1 MSFDIIIDWLQAALR
16 WAAPLILVS
25 IGEVYAERS
34 GVINMGIEGIMLF
47 GALTGIAVG
56 FYSNSL
62 ILAVLASLLVGA
74 ILGLGVAFLTV
85 SRRTNQVVTGL
96 MINMLALGATDM
108 LFSMMSETRQARVST
123 FPAIFPES
131 MHSIPVVGK
140 LLFAQPVSTWVALIL
155 PFVASFI
162 LYKTRWGLNVRAVG
176 DNPKAAATAGLSVI
190 KIKYQTVILSGIFAA
205 LGGCAL
211 TLAEVGYFSAGGM
224 TAGRG
229 FIVMA
234 ACVVAGW
241 DPIKTALICI
251 AFGAADSAQ
260 LRIQTISSVIP
271 YQFLQML
278 PYIVTIIALTIM
290 VKRSLVP
297 KTWGAP
303 YDPKDI

>member
-1 MSFDIIIDWLQAALR
+1 MSFDIVVDWLQAALR

-56 FYSNSL
+56 FYMNSL
-62 ILAVLASLLVGA
+62 ALAVLITIVIGA
-74 ILGLGVAFLTV
+74 ILGFAVAFLTV

-96 MINMLALGATDM
+96 MVNMVALGATDM
-108 LFSMMSETRQARVST
+108 IFSLMSETRQARVAT

-131 MHSIPVVGK
+131 MSNIPVIGK
-140 LLFAQPVSTWVALIL
+140 LLFAQPVSTWIALIL
-155 PFVASFI
+155 PFLAAYI

-241 DPIKTALICI
+241 DPIRTALICI
-251 AFGAADSAQ
+251 AFGAADAAQ
-260 LRIQTISSVIP
+260 LRIQTLSSVIP

-290 VKRSLVP
+290 VKRSRVP

-303 YDPKDI
+303 YDPKDV